1 MMLDFEDNT
10 ILKENLGTL
19 GGGEYNLYGKCM
31 ELRPESGI

>member
-19 GGGEYNLYGKCM
+19 GGGEYNLCM
-31 ELRPESGI
+31 GNVWS